1 MFGALARR
9 LFGTANDRYVKSLS
23 SLVAQINELEP
34 ELEKLSPDE
43 LRARTTDFR
52 QRLENGEELDDLL
65 VEAFATVREA
75 AKRTLGQRHF
85 DVQLMGGIVLHRGM
99 IAEMKTGE
107 GKTLVSTLPV
117 YLNALTGK
125 GVHVVTVNDYLAQ
138 RDAEWMGQVNNYL
151 GMSVGCIVHDLDDTQ
166 RREQYLC
173 DITYGTNNELGFD
186 YLRDNM
192 KFRLEDMVQQP
203 FNYAIVDE
211 VDSILIDEAR
221 TPLII
226 SGPTEDNS
234 ELYNRIDKLI
244 PPLADEDF
252 EKDEKQRTV
261 TLTEPGVEKI
271 EQMLRDSGM
280 METGTLYDIH
290 NISLVHHVNQSLR
303 AHKLFARDT
312 DYIVKDDKI
321 VIIDEFTGRM
331 MEGRRYSEGL
341 HQALEAKESVTVQN
355 ENQTLASITFQ
366 NYFRM
371 YPKLAGM
378 TGTAMTEAE
387 EFGDIYKLEV
397 IEVPTNVPVQRT
409 DNDDEVY
416 RTTREKFDA
425 IAEQVAECR
434 ARQQPMLI
442 GTVSIEKSEALSEL
456 FKKRK
461 IPHNV
466 LNARYHEQE
475 ALIIAQAGVPGAVT
489 IATNMA
495 GRGTDIQLGGNLDM
509 RLRAELQGVDD
520 PAERERRAAA
530 IRAEILQAKEVVV
543 AAGGLFVVGSERHE
557 SRRIDNQLRGRSGR
571 QGDPGASKF
580 FVSLEDDLMRIFG
593 SERMDSVLSR
603 LGLKEGEAVIHP
615 WVNKAL
621 AKAQQKVEARNYDI
635 RKQLLK
641 YDDVMNDQRKVIY
654 EQRKEIMNAPDVAAT
669 VADMRAETV
678 ASTIGLMIPEN
689 SLPEQWNIEGLHAE
703 CLRLFALDLPIADWT
718 KEEGVTSEEIEERI
732 VAASDRKMAEK
743 VANYGADMMRMAE
756 KSLLLQILDQTW
768 KDHLLS
774 LDHLRQ
780 GINLRA
786 YAQRDPL
793 NEYKREAFELFE
805 GMLVEMRDQVTSVL
819 SHIELRFEAPMPVPA
834 PPNYVEQYE
843 REPAMADAGFG
854 VGFDGPPT
862 PPPAPTNPRRGGGS
876 QPRGGGQPAGP
887 RSPWAGT
894 PRNAPCPC
902 GSGKKFKHCH
912 GRV

>member
-9 LFGTANDRYVKSLS
+9 LFGSANDRYVKSLS
-23 SLVAQINELEP
+23 PIVERINELEP
-34 ELEKLSPDE
+34 ELEALSPDA
-43 LRARTTDFR
+43 LRARTAEFR
-52 QRLENGEELDDLL
+52 QRLENGEDLDGLL
-65 VEAFATVREA
+65 IEAFATVREA

-85 DVQLMGGIVLHRGM
+85 DVQLTGGIVLHRGM

-125 GVHVVTVNDYLAQ
+125 GVHVVTVNDYLAK
-138 RDAEWMGQVNNYL
+138 RDAEWMGQIYNYL
-151 GMSVGCIVHDLDDTQ
+151 GMSVGCIVHELDDTE
-166 RREQYLC
+166 RREQYRC

-192 KFRLEDMVQQP
+192 KFRLEDMVQLP
-203 FNYAIVDE
+203 FSYAIVDE

-234 ELYNRIDKLI
+234 ELYYRIDKII
-244 PPLADEDF
+244 PPLADEDY

-261 TLTEPGVEKI
+261 TLTDEGVEKV

-280 METGTLYDIH
+280 LETGTLYDIH
-290 NISLVHHVNQSLR
+290 NISLVHHANQALR

-321 VIIDEFTGRM
+321 IIIDEFTGRM

-341 HQALEAKESVTVQN
+341 HQALEAKENVTVQN

-397 IEVPTNVPVQRT
+397 IDIPTNQPVRRA
-409 DNDDEVY
+409 DSDDEVY
-416 RTTREKFDA
+416 RTTREKYDA
-425 IAEQVAECR
+425 IVEQVLDCHK
-434 ARQQPMLI
+434 RQQPVLI
-442 GTVSIEKSEALSEL
+442 GTVSIEKSEALAAV
-456 FKKRK
+456 FTKHK

-466 LNARYHEQE
+466 LNARFHEQE
-475 ALIIAQAGVPGAVT
+475 AFIIAQAGIPGGVT

-495 GRGTDIQLGGNLDM
+495 GRGTDIQLGGNLEM
-509 RLRAELQGVDD
+509 RLKADLAANADET
-520 PAERERRAAA
+520 EREMRAAD
-530 IRAEILQAKEVVV
+530 IRREIEAARKIVVE
-543 AAGGLFVVGSERHE
+543 AGGLFVVGSERHE

-593 SERMDSVLSR
+593 SERMDAVLSR

-641 YDDVMNDQRKVIY
+641 YDDVMNDQRKVVY
-654 EQRKEIMNAPDVAAT
+654 EQRKEIMNAPEVAAT

-678 ASTIGLMIPEN
+678 AAAVSMAIPEN
-689 SLPEQWNIEGLHAE
+689 SHAEQWNIEALHAE
-703 CLRLFALDLPIADWT
+703 CLRLVALDLPVTDWA
-718 KEEGVTSEEIEERI
+718 KEEGVNSEEIEERI
-732 VAASDRKMAEK
+732 IAASDRKMAEK

-805 GMLVEMRDQVTSVL
+805 GMLVQMRDQVTSVL
-819 SHIELRFEAPMPVPA
+819 SHIELRFDIPPPTMVP
-834 PPNYVEQYE
+834 PQFFEHHDEP
-843 REPAMADAGFG
+843 EPAMADAGFD
-854 VGFDGPPT
+854 GFEGL
-862 PPPAPTNPRRGGGS
+862 PPAPAAAL
-876 QPRGGGQPAGP
+876 RGGGQPRGDGQGATA
-887 RSPWAGT
+887 RAPWAGT
-894 PRNAPCPC
+894 GRNAPCPC
-902 GSGKKFKHCH
+902 GSGKKYKHCH